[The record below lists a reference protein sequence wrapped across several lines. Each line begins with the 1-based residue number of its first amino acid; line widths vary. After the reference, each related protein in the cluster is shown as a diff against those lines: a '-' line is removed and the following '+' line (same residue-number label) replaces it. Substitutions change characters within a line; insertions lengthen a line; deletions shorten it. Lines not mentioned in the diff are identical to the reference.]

1 MEEWIGLHM
10 DKVLLIME
18 KEIRGRK
25 MAGRLGNVKRGYT
38 GSRDRWRH

>member
-10 DKVLLIME
+10 DEVLLIME

-25 MAGRLGNVKRGYT
+25 MAGRLGNAKRGYT
-38 GSRDRWRH
+38 VRRDWQRH